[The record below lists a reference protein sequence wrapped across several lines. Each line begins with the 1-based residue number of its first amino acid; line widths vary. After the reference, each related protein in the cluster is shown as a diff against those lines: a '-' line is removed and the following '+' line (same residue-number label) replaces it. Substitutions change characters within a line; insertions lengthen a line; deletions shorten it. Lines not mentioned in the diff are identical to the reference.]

1 MAIQSAMCIGMRKN
15 EVLLDEVVKG
25 GEFRLGEVVFG
36 NRDIGLADQGAAP
49 VGEAEVR
56 LGGIHTAM
64 DDFGGGLASD
74 GPGDFVLNGLE
85 EGEAVLVG
93 GIVVDTCRVD
103 IRDFLVKPPLG
114 SANVLDPPC
123 EFFEVI
129 EGLVG
134 VFQAF
139 VVECETFDDELPE
152 SLRGPNAKTGGHCA
166 FDAIADRNDGVEVVE
181 AGRVVLPVG
190 GSSKGILYY

>member
-1 MAIQSAMCIGMRKN
+1 MAIATS
-15 EVLLDEVVKG
+15 
-25 GEFRLGEVVFG
+25 
-36 NRDIGLADQGAAP
+36 GLRIKAP
-49 VGEAEVR
+49 RQVGEAEVG
-56 LGGIHTAM
+56 LGGIRPAV
-64 DDFGGGLASD
+64 DDLGGGLACD
-74 GPGDFVLNGLE
+74 GPVDFVLNGLE
-85 EGEAVLVG
+85 EGKAGLVG

-103 IRDFLVKPPLG
+103 VGDFLVKPPLG
-114 SANVLDPPC
+114 SADVLDPPC